1 MTARYYLQGST
12 VCDAHSPVG
21 DGSVAACNDH
31 LMAVKICNFLNWQI
45 NEKKESKNA
54 RRKS

>member
-21 DGSVAACNDH
+21 DGSIAACNDH